1 MAGPGYRQD
10 ICGPGAKRGTVT
22 TAEQPTSPPS
32 LRRRLRRLTR
42 RTVGPVAR
50 FVTRHVFERGDF
62 IDTGPEVR
70 LGELGLDEPDR
81 YRYVPTGRFVVSRL
95 LRRIGAG
102 PGDVFIDVG
111 SGKGRVVYQAA
122 RHPFKRVI
130 GLEIAEELNRVA
142 RYNVEHN
149 KERLKC
155 HDVELITADALD
167 YEFPDDLTVAYFY
180 HPFGGETFAQVID
193 NLIASLDRNPREL
206 YLVYGY
212 PLEAG
217 YIHGT
222 GRFELQGKLRSLR
235 LGIWEFHEFLIF
247 KSKPAAA

>member
-1 MAGPGYRQD
+1 
-10 ICGPGAKRGTVT
+10 VT
-22 TAEQPTSPPS
+22 TAEHPKPHRSP
-32 LRRRLRRLTR
+32 RRTLRRLTR

-95 LRRIGAG
+95 LRRIGVG
-102 PGDVFIDVG
+102 PDDVFIDVG

-122 RHPFKRVI
+122 RFPLKRVI

-149 KERLKC
+149 RERLKC
-155 HDVELITADALD
+155 QDVELITADALD
-167 YEFPDDLTVAYFY
+167 YEFPDDLTIAYFY
-180 HPFGGETFAQVID
+180 HPFGGETFERVID

-206 YLVYGY
+206 HLVYGY
-212 PLEAG
+212 PLMAD
-217 YIHGT
+217 YLHQT

-247 KSKPAAA
+247 KSKPAA